1 MISILL
7 QARSSFKTWYTR
19 TLRPQYDGGW
29 SWPPPCP
36 PSPHPLLKEGPLTPV
51 ASNQQYQGVM
61 AQKCSAIEE
70 IEIPPISLMLQWDDA
85 IIFIS
90 SQPQELQLTFLKQ
103 TSEVEGRVWL
113 WGIQGS
119 GNCPTRGKFVV
130 IVVWKCWTSKTD
142 WPLVFHCERLLDSE
156 LK

>member
-1 MISILL
+1 M
-7 QARSSFKTWYTR
+7 
-19 TLRPQYDGGW
+19 
-29 SWPPPCP
+29 
-36 PSPHPLLKEGPLTPV
+36 

-130 IVVWKCWTSKTD
+130 IVV
-142 WPLVFHCERLLDSE
+142 
-156 LK
+156 